1 MKKNKKTDK
10 KLYIRSVKRR
20 GLFVTKLFKKCA
32 NRVIKENDLNIS
44 ELKQERTIDKAN
56 ISCLTIE
63 KNDLIKKSSCLLKSA
78 LSLLFISLLVNI
90 IGIVNFLF

>member
-1 MKKNKKTDK
+1 MKKNKRTNK
-10 KLYIRSVKRR
+10 KLYLRNVKRQ
-20 GLFVTKLFKKCA
+20 GLFLEKLFKKCE
-32 NRVIKENDLNIS
+32 NRVIKKF
-44 ELKQERTIDKAN
+44 KQERTIDKAN

>member
-1 MKKNKKTDK
+1 MKKNKRTNK
-10 KLYIRSVKRR
+10 KLYLRNVKRQ
-20 GLFVTKLFKKCA
+20 GLFLEKLFKKCE
-32 NRVIKENDLNIS
+32 NRVIKK
-44 ELKQERTIDKAN
+44 LKQERTIDKAN